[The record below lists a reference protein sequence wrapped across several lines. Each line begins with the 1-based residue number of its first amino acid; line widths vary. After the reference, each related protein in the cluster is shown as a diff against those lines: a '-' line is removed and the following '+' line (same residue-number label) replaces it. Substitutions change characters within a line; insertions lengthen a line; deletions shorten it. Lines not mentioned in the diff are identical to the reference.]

1 MKEFKEN
8 MKVICIVDD
17 YLNIKK
23 GSVYT
28 VESEIEKDYIFIKEA
43 VGVIHKKDVKIIDST
58 CSKSVIFI

>member
-8 MKVICIVDD
+8 MKVICMVDD

-28 VESEIEKDYIFIKEA
+28 VESEIEKDYIFVKEA
-43 VGVIHKKDVKIIDST
+43 VGAIHKKDVKVIDQT
-58 CSKSVIFI
+58 WSKI